1 MTEET
6 HNDLRSDMRHLQR
19 DVAEIKEMLNNKFV
33 TSEAFQPVKALVYGM
48 AGIILTSVVVALVAL
63 VVKR

>member
-1 MTEET
+1 
-6 HNDLRSDMRHLQR
+6 
-19 DVAEIKEMLNNKFV
+19 VAEIKEMLNNKFV

-48 AGIILTSVVVALVAL
+48 AGIIMTSVVVALVAL